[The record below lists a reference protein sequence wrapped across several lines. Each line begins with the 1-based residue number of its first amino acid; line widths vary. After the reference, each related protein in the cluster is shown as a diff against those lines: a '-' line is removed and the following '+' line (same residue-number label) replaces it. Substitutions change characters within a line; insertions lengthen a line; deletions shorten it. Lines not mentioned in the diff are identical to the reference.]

1 MRTVLTALFA
11 ILLFVLGCWTPGDIQ
26 ENLPKHRNKLPSD
39 TVFFV
44 NKTEPRV
51 MRALVDA
58 LKARGFKVT
67 EDRALSKVA
76 IETKVES
83 WEYND
88 AGFSGFYDRDEMT
101 LAISLRQV
109 ATGFI
114 LARHTVTIRS
124 DFRILRKYVDGL

>member
-1 MRTVLTALFA
+1 MRTVLTAVFAALLFA
-11 ILLFVLGCWTPGDIQ
+11 LGCWTPGEIQ
-26 ENLPKHRNKLPSD
+26 ENLPKHRNKLPAE

-44 NKTEPRV
+44 DNTEPRV
-51 MRALVDA
+51 KDTLVAA
-58 LKARGFKVT
+58 LKDRGFKVT
-67 EDRALSKVA
+67 EDRKLATVA
-76 IETKVES
+76 IETKVKA

-114 LARHTVTIRS
+114 LARHTVTVKS

>member
-26 ENLPKHRNKLPSD
+26 EHLPKHRDKFPAE

-44 NKTEPRV
+44 DKTEPRV
-51 MRALVDA
+51 TNALVDA

-67 EDRALSKVA
+67 WDRALASVA
-76 IETKVES
+76 LETRVQA

-88 AGFSGFYDRDEMT
+88 AGFSGFRSRDDM
-101 LAISLRQV
+101 SLV
-109 ATGFI
+109 I
-114 LARHTVTIRS
+114 TVTDRKTKLVRARSHVEVRS
-124 DFRILRKYVDGL
+124 DFRILEKYVKTL

>member
-1 MRTVLTALFA
+1 MRTVLTAVFAALLFA
-11 ILLFVLGCWTPGDIQ
+11 LGCWTPGEIQ
-26 ENLPKHRNKLPSD
+26 ENLPKHRNKLPAE

-44 NKTEPRV
+44 DKTEPRV
-51 MRALVDA
+51 KDTLVAA
-58 LKARGFKVT
+58 LKDRGFKVT
-67 EDRALSKVA
+67 EDRKLATVA
-76 IETKVES
+76 IETKVKA

-114 LARHTVTIRS
+114 LARHTVTVKS
-124 DFRILRKYVDGL
+124 DFRILRKYVDEL

>member
-1 MRTVLTALFA
+1 MRTVLTALFD

-26 ENLPKHRNKLPSD
+26 EHLPKHRDKFPAA

-44 NKTEPRV
+44 DKTEPRV
-51 MRALVDA
+51 TKALVEA

-67 EDRALSKVA
+67 EDRAQATVA
-76 IETKVES
+76 IETKVKA

-101 LAISLRQV
+101 LAILLRQT
-109 ATGFI
+109 ATGFV
-114 LARHTVTIRS
+114 LARHTVTVRS
-124 DFRILRKYVDGL
+124 DFRILAKYVDGL

>member
-26 ENLPKHRNKLPSD
+26 ENLPKHRNKLPAE

-44 NKTEPRV
+44 DNTEPRV
-51 MRALVDA
+51 KNAIVDA
-58 LKARGFKVT
+58 LKARDFKVT
-67 EDRALSKVA
+67 EDRAQATVA
-76 IETKVES
+76 IETKVQA

-109 ATGFI
+109 DTGFI
-114 LARHTVTIRS
+114 IARHTVTIKS
-124 DFRILRKYVDGL
+124 DFRILRKYVDEL

>member
-1 MRTVLTALFA
+1 MRTVLTAVFAALLFA
-11 ILLFVLGCWTPGDIQ
+11 LGCWTPGEIQ
-26 ENLPKHRNKLPSD
+26 ENLPKHRNKLPAD

-44 NKTEPRV
+44 DKTEPRV
-51 MRALVDA
+51 AKALVEG

-67 EDRALSKVA
+67 EDRSQAAVVIEAKVQA
-76 IETKVES
+76 

-114 LARHTVTIRS
+114 LARHTVTVKS
-124 DFRILRKYVDGL
+124 DFRIIRKYVDEL

>member
-101 LAISLRQV
+101 LVITLRQV
-109 ATGFI
+109 ATEYV
-114 LARHTVTIRS
+114 LARHTVIVRS
-124 DFRILRKYVDGL
+124 DFRILKKYVDGL

>member
-1 MRTVLTALFA
+1 MRTVLTAVFAALLFA
-11 ILLFVLGCWTPGDIQ
+11 LGCWTPGEIQ
-26 ENLPKHRNKLPSD
+26 ENLPKHRNKLPAK

-44 NKTEPRV
+44 DKTEPRV
-51 MRALVDA
+51 EKALVEG

-67 EDRALSKVA
+67 EDRSQAAVVIEAKVQA
-76 IETKVES
+76 

-114 LARHTVTIRS
+114 LARHTVTVKS
-124 DFRILRKYVDGL
+124 DFRIIRKYVDEL

>member
-1 MRTVLTALFA
+1 MRTVLTAVFAALLFA
-11 ILLFVLGCWTPGDIQ
+11 LGCWTPGEIQ
-26 ENLPKHRNKLPSD
+26 ENLPKHRNKLPTE

-44 NKTEPRV
+44 DKTEPRV
-51 MRALVDA
+51 KDTLVAA
-58 LKARGFKVT
+58 LKDRGFKVT
-67 EDRALSKVA
+67 EDRKLATVA
-76 IETKVES
+76 IETKVKA

-114 LARHTVTIRS
+114 LARHTVTVKS
-124 DFRILRKYVDGL
+124 DFRILRKYVDEL

>member
-26 ENLPKHRNKLPSD
+26 EHLPKHRDKFPAE

-44 NKTEPRV
+44 DKTEPRV
-51 MRALVDA
+51 TNALVDA

-67 EDRALSKVA
+67 WDRALASVA
-76 IETKVES
+76 LETRVQA

-88 AGFSGFYDRDEMT
+88 ACFSGFYDRDEMT
-101 LAISLRQV
+101 LAIVIRQV
-109 ATGFI
+109 ATGFV
-114 LARHTVTIRS
+114 LARHTVTVRS
-124 DFRILRKYVDGL
+124 DFRILARYVDGL

>member
-11 ILLFVLGCWTPGDIQ
+11 ILLFVLGCWTPGEIE
-26 ENLPKHRNKLPSD
+26 ENLPKHRNKLSPE

-44 NKTEPRV
+44 DKTEPRV
-51 MRALVDA
+51 MNVLVEA

-67 EDRALSKVA
+67 EDRAIATVA
-76 IETKVES
+76 LETKVQA

-101 LAISLRQV
+101 LAIALRQV
-109 ATGFI
+109 ATGYI
-114 LARHTVTIRS
+114 LARHTVTVRS
-124 DFRILRKYVDGL
+124 DFRILAKYVDGL

>member
-58 LKARGFKVT
+58 LTARGFKVT

-101 LAISLRQV
+101 LAITLRQV
-109 ATGFI
+109 ATEYV
-114 LARHTVTIRS
+114 LARHTVIVRS
-124 DFRILRKYVDGL
+124 DFRILKKYVDGL

>member
-1 MRTVLTALFA
+1 MRTILTAIFA

-26 ENLPKHRNKLPSD
+26 ENLPKHRNKFAAG

-44 NKTEPRV
+44 DKTEPRV
-51 MRALVDA
+51 MNALVEA

-67 EDRALSKVA
+67 DDRAQAAVTV
-76 IETKVES
+76 ETKVQS

-101 LAISLRQV
+101 LAISLRQT
-109 ATGFI
+109 ATGLI
-114 LARHTVTIRS
+114 LARHTVTVRS
-124 DFRILRKYVDGL
+124 DFRIVRKYVDGL

>member
-1 MRTVLTALFA
+1 MRTVLTAVFAALLFA
-11 ILLFVLGCWTPGDIQ
+11 LGCWTPGEIQ
-26 ENLPKHRNKLPSD
+26 ENLPKHRNKLPAD

-44 NKTEPRV
+44 DKTEPRV
-51 MRALVDA
+51 EKALVEG

-67 EDRALSKVA
+67 EDRSHAAVV
-76 IETKVES
+76 IETKVQA

-114 LARHTVTIRS
+114 LARHTVTVKS
-124 DFRILRKYVDGL
+124 DFRIIRKYVDEL

>member
-1 MRTVLTALFA
+1 MRTVLTAVFAALLFA
-11 ILLFVLGCWTPGDIQ
+11 LGCWTPGEIQ
-26 ENLPKHRNKLPSD
+26 ENLPKHRNKLPAE

-44 NKTEPRV
+44 DNTEPRV
-51 MRALVDA
+51 KDTLVAA
-58 LKARGFKVT
+58 LKDRGFKVT
-67 EDRALSKVA
+67 EDRKLATVA
-76 IETKVES
+76 IETKVKA

-114 LARHTVTIRS
+114 LARHTVTVKS
-124 DFRILRKYVDGL
+124 DFRILRKYVDEL

>member
-101 LAISLRQV
+101 LAITLRQV
-109 ATGFI
+109 ATEYV
-114 LARHTVTIRS
+114 LTRHTVIVRS
-124 DFRILRKYVDGL
+124 DFRILKKYVDGL

>member
-26 ENLPKHRNKLPSD
+26 ENLPKHRNKLPAE

-44 NKTEPRV
+44 DNTEPRV
-51 MRALVDA
+51 KNALVDA
-58 LKARGFKVT
+58 LKARDFKVT
-67 EDRALSKVA
+67 EDRAQATVA
-76 IETKVES
+76 IETKVQA

-109 ATGFI
+109 DTGFI
-114 LARHTVTIRS
+114 IARHTVTIKS
-124 DFRILRKYVDGL
+124 DFRILRKYVDEL

>member
-1 MRTVLTALFA
+1 MRTILTAIFA
-11 ILLFVLGCWTPGDIQ
+11 ILLFALGCWTPGDIQ
-26 ENLPKHRNKLPSD
+26 ENLPKHRSKLPAE

-44 NKTEPRV
+44 DKTEPRV
-51 MRALVDA
+51 TNALAEA

-67 EDRALSKVA
+67 EDRAQAAVA
-76 IETKVES
+76 IETKVQA

-101 LAISLRQV
+101 LAIQLRQV

-114 LARHTVTIRS
+114 LARHTVTVRS
-124 DFRILRKYVDGL
+124 DFRILKKYVDEL